1 MDTELVKETL
11 QEMQDEY
18 WTQFDEL
25 RAQLR
30 GNEEETED
38 EPSLDGLRQS
48 IEVMAQVYDL
58 AIKLRVLHYLKKEQ
72 N

>member
-18 WTQFDEL
+18 WAQFDEL
-25 RAQLR
+25 RAQLNQT
-30 GNEEETED
+30 GGEEGD
-38 EPSLDGLRQS
+38 ESSLEGLRQC
-48 IEVMAQVYDL
+48 IESSEQIYNL
-58 AIKLRVLHYLKKEQ
+58 AMKLRVLHYLEKEQ